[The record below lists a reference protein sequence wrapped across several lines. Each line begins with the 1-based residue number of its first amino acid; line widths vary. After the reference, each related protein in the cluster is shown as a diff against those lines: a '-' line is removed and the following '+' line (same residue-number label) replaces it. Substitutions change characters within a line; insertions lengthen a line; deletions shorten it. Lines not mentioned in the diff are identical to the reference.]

1 MLRPVQKVT
10 LAVYFYFLA
19 ALFGAQWVTPASSE
33 AYEKIYKTT
42 GRYYKLIHKY
52 FVKINSR
59 FSYIFCYDIELSD
72 FLRFDM
78 FFPFFVTLEFAFYV
92 GWLKVAETLINPF
105 GEDDDDFELNRLL
118 DRHIQVGYMLRACY
132 IHATSRSAT

>member
-1 MLRPVQKVT
+1 MLTPVQKVT

-42 GRYYKLIHKY
+42 GRYKLIHKY

-59 FSYIFCYDIELSD
+59 SSYIF
-72 FLRFDM
+72 
-78 FFPFFVTLEFAFYV
+78 
-92 GWLKVAETLINPF
+92 
-105 GEDDDDFELNRLL
+105 
-118 DRHIQVGYMLRACY
+118 
-132 IHATSRSAT
+132 